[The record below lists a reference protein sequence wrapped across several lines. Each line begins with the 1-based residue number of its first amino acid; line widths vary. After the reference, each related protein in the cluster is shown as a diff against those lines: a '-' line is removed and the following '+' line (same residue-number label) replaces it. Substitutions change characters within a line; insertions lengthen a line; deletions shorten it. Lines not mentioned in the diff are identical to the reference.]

1 MVMNLV
7 FREVDRARFDEVRD
21 GTKAVETRAA
31 TPKYQ
36 AVNVGDELQFSCGG
50 DTFSKK
56 VIKKF
61 HWPGI
66 EAMLAEIPLKR
77 AFPDLDTPEQVQ
89 ARYAGYPG
97 YAEKIPKFGIA
108 GFELA

>member
-1 MVMNLV
+1 MNLV
-7 FREVDRARFDEVRD
+7 FREVDRARFDEVHS
-21 GTKAVETRAA
+21 GLKAVETRAA

-61 HWPGI
+61 HWPNI
-66 EAMLAEIPLKR
+66 EAMLAEVPLKS
-77 AFPDLDTPEQVQ
+77 AFPDLDTPEEVK
-89 ARYAGYPG
+89 ARYAGYLG
-97 YAEKIPKFGIA
+97 YEEKIKQFGII